1 MKQPFY
7 KSILAG
13 VHQLSKLGREPVA
26 KTLAMSLLIE

>member
-13 VHQLSKLGREPVA
+13 VHQLTELGRQPIT
-26 KTLAMSLLIE
+26 KTLAMSLLTE